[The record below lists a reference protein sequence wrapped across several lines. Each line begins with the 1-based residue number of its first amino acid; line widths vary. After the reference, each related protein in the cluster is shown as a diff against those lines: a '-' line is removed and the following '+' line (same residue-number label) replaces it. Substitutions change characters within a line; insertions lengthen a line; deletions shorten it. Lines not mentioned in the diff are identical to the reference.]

1 MQNEKYIGDA
11 LLQKTI
17 TTDFINHVRIK
28 NDGTEPQ
35 YYVKDSHA
43 SIIPRDIFFKVQ
55 EEMVRR
61 ANMFSGEENKK
72 RRVYS
77 SKYALSSLCVCSKCG
92 DIYRR
97 IAWNNR
103 GVHSVVWRCCTRVK
117 NGPSACDAPTVKEEE
132 LQSATVKA
140 INKVFSV
147 PDEELDTLNSNIR
160 EIIAGNNL
168 SEIETVDKKNRRQ
181 TSDTTNLA

>member
-1 MQNEKYIGDA
+1 
-11 LLQKTI
+11 
-17 TTDFINHVRIK
+17 
-28 NDGTEPQ
+28 
-35 YYVKDSHA
+35 
-43 SIIPRDIFFKVQ
+43 IIPRDIFFKVQ

-92 DIYRR
+92 DVYRR

-103 GVHSVVWRCCTRVK
+103 GVRSVVWRCCTRWE

-132 LQSATVKA
+132 LQSA
-140 INKVFSV
+140 
-147 PDEELDTLNSNIR
+147 
-160 EIIAGNNL
+160 
-168 SEIETVDKKNRRQ
+168 
-181 TSDTTNLA
+181 